1 MSTFI
6 GEIKKVVIEE
16 GKQSCAVTML
26 IPKKEATK
34 IDMGNVEV
42 TVKSTQQ
49 KMFGTDDKK

>member
-16 GKQSCAVTML
+16 GKQVAQVTMF
-26 IPKKEATK
+26 IPRKEATK

-42 TVKSTQQ
+42 TVKATQQ